1 MTKCFISLGSV
12 NKRLLL
18 PFFLAAFEI
27 SYIIFNR
34 YYTGAKDN
42 LVLSTLAMAFG
53 EMSVKLLPCILKINK
68 EEFQG
73 KQEVTKRQKII
84 HYVIL
89 SVLYLVNTGMIAAGT
104 AYDFHIRR
112 IDVNYAGSNLFPN
125 IDLILMGFEMIFMI
139 LISIKLLKYKYY
151 KHHIYSTIVFV
162 LFGITSELCL
172 ETYFVKDPKFFY
184 GQLIRLVG
192 TVSDAAYYCYI
203 KYMMEKYY
211 YPYWNIG
218 FVPGVMHSF
227 FALILLTVI
236 LINKDKANSDQVFI
250 STFYKFFTDGD
261 IGLSIGKVVV
271 IFVMH
276 LIICPFVI
284 LNVYY
289 FSPNFIIIIFQ
300 FSRITKNLISS
311 SASKLYCLIFYAIQF
326 FALMIHLEI
335 IELNFWG
342 LNKYTKKNIDLR
354 GVDDIT
360 LERQDSMLDKGAVDI
375 NNDYK
380 IEQLKNNDEA
390 FEMKEQ
396 DGETMN

>member
-1 MTKCFISLGSV
+1 MKECFISLGAI

-18 PFFLAAFEI
+18 PFFLAVLEI
-27 SYIIFNR
+27 SYIIFNK
-34 YYTGAKDN
+34 YYEAKDN
-42 LVLSTLAMAFG
+42 LVFQTLAMAFG
-53 EMSVKLLPCILKINK
+53 EMSVKLLPCVLKINK
-68 EEFQG
+68 DEFQG
-73 KQEVTKRQKII
+73 KEQVTKRQRIK

-104 AYDFHIRR
+104 AYNFHVRR
-112 IDVNYAGSNLFPN
+112 IDVNYAGSNLFPD
-125 IDLILMGFEMIFMI
+125 IDLILMGFEMVFMI
-139 LISIKLLKYKYY
+139 LISFKLLNYKYY

-162 LFGITSELCL
+162 LFGIISELCL

-192 TVSDAAYYCYI
+192 TLSDATYYCYQ

-211 YPYWNIG
+211 YPYWNIA

-227 FALILLTVI
+227 FATILLIII

-250 STFYKFFTDGD
+250 NTFYKFFTEGD
-261 IGLSIGKVVV
+261 IGLSVGKVIV

-276 LIICPFVI
+276 FIMCPLDI
-284 LNVYY
+284 LNIYY

-300 FSRITKNLISS
+300 FSRITKNLINSTPS
-311 SASKLYCLIFYAIQF
+311 QLYCIIFYVIQF
-326 FALMIHLEI
+326 FALMVHLEI
-335 IELNFWG
+335 IELTFLG

-354 GVDDIT
+354 GIDDIT
-360 LERQDSMLDKGAVDI
+360 LERKDSMLDKGSVDI
-375 NNDYK
+375 NEDYFVEK
-380 IEQLKNNDEA
+380 SANNDKA

-396 DGETMN
+396 EEEAKN

>member
-1 MTKCFISLGSV
+1 MTKCFITFGSI

-18 PFFLAAFEI
+18 PFFLAVLEI
-27 SYIIFNR
+27 SYIIFNK
-34 YYTGAKDN
+34 YYEAKDN
-42 LVLSTLAMAFG
+42 LVFQTLAMAFG
-53 EMSVKLLPCILKINK
+53 EMSVKLLPCVLKINK
-68 EEFQG
+68 DEFQG
-73 KQEVTKRQKII
+73 KEQVTKRQRIK

-104 AYDFHIRR
+104 AYNFHVRG
-112 IDVNYAGSNLFPN
+112 IDVNYAGSNLFPD
-125 IDLILMGFEMIFMI
+125 IDLILMGFEMVFMI
-139 LISIKLLKYKYY
+139 LISFKLLNYKYY

-162 LFGITSELCL
+162 LFGIISELCL

-192 TVSDAAYYCYI
+192 TVSDATYYCYQ

-211 YPYWNIG
+211 YPYWNIA

-227 FALILLTVI
+227 FAIILLIII

-250 STFYKFFTDGD
+250 NTFYKFFTEGD
-261 IGLSIGKVVV
+261 LGLSVGKVVI

-276 LIICPFVI
+276 FIMCPLDI
-284 LNVYY
+284 LNIYY

-300 FSRITKNLISS
+300 FSRITKNLINSP
-311 SASKLYCLIFYAIQF
+311 ASKLYCLIFYAIQF
-326 FALMIHLEI
+326 FALMVHLEI
-335 IELNFWG
+335 IELTFLG

-354 GVDDIT
+354 GIDDIT
-360 LERQDSMLDKGAVDI
+360 LERKDSMLDKGSVDI
-375 NNDYK
+375 NEDYFVEK
-380 IEQLKNNDEA
+380 SANNDKA

-396 DGETMN
+396 EEEAKN

>member
-1 MTKCFISLGSV
+1 MTKCFITFGSI

-18 PFFLAAFEI
+18 PFFLAVLEI
-27 SYIIFNR
+27 SYIIFNK
-34 YYTGAKDN
+34 YYEAKDN
-42 LVLSTLAMAFG
+42 LVFQTLAMAFG
-53 EMSVKLLPCILKINK
+53 EMSVKLLPCVLKINK
-68 EEFQG
+68 DEFQG
-73 KQEVTKRQKII
+73 KEQVTKRQRIK

-104 AYDFHIRR
+104 AYNFHVRR
-112 IDVNYAGSNLFPN
+112 IDVNYAGSNLFPD
-125 IDLILMGFEMIFMI
+125 IDLILMGFEMVFMI
-139 LISIKLLKYKYY
+139 LISFKLLNYKYY

-162 LFGITSELCL
+162 LFGIISELCL

-192 TVSDAAYYCYI
+192 TVSDATYYCYQ

-211 YPYWNIG
+211 YPYWNIA

-227 FALILLTVI
+227 FAIILLIII

-250 STFYKFFTDGD
+250 NTFYKFFTEGD
-261 IGLSIGKVVV
+261 LGLSVGKVVI

-276 LIICPFVI
+276 FIMCPLDI
-284 LNVYY
+284 LNIYY

-300 FSRITKNLISS
+300 FSRITKNLINSP
-311 SASKLYCLIFYAIQF
+311 ASKLYCLIFYAIQF
-326 FALMIHLEI
+326 FALMVHLEI
-335 IELNFWG
+335 IELTFLG

-354 GVDDIT
+354 GIDDIT
-360 LERQDSMLDKGAVDI
+360 LERKDSMLDKGSVDI
-375 NNDYK
+375 NEDYFVEK
-380 IEQLKNNDEA
+380 SANNDKA

-396 DGETMN
+396 EEEAKN

>member
-104 AYDFHIRR
+104 AYDFHVRR
-112 IDVNYAGSNLFPN
+112 IAVNYAGSNLFPN

-192 TVSDAAYYCYI
+192 TVSDAAYYC
-203 KYMMEKYY
+203 
-211 YPYWNIG
+211 
-218 FVPGVMHSF
+218 
-227 FALILLTVI
+227 
-236 LINKDKANSDQVFI
+236 
-250 STFYKFFTDGD
+250 
-261 IGLSIGKVVV
+261 
-271 IFVMH
+271 
-276 LIICPFVI
+276 
-284 LNVYY
+284 
-289 FSPNFIIIIFQ
+289 
-300 FSRITKNLISS
+300 
-311 SASKLYCLIFYAIQF
+311 
-326 FALMIHLEI
+326 
-335 IELNFWG
+335 
-342 LNKYTKKNIDLR
+342 
-354 GVDDIT
+354 
-360 LERQDSMLDKGAVDI
+360 
-375 NNDYK
+375 
-380 IEQLKNNDEA
+380 
-390 FEMKEQ
+390 
-396 DGETMN
+396 